1 MTEYNKTELIQALDA
16 RFLDIETETIV
27 TIVDGVFDELKN
39 AIVVEDRVEIKDFGT
54 FTVKQRSAEAGTMP
68 AGMLNSAGVE
78 YNREADYVA
87 EFFPAPVFYD
97 LLNEDET
104 EEEEA

>member
-16 RFLDIETETIV
+16 RFLDIDTETIV

-54 FTVKQRSAEAGTMP
+54 FTVKKRSAEAGTMP
-68 AGMLNSAGVE
+68 AGMKNSAGIE
-78 YNREADYVA
+78 YSRETDYVA

-104 EEEEA
+104 EEKA

>member
-16 RFLDIETETIV
+16 RFLDIDTETIV
-27 TIVDGVFDELKN
+27 TIVDGLFDELKN

-68 AGMLNSAGVE
+68 AGMKNSAGVE
-78 YNREADYVA
+78 YKREADYVP

-104 EEEEA
+104 EEKA

>member
-1 MTEYNKTELIQALDA
+1 MTEYNKTELVQALDA
-16 RFLDIETETIV
+16 RFLDIDTETIV
-27 TIVDGVFDELKN
+27 TIVDGVFEELKN

-54 FTVKQRSAEAGTMP
+54 FTVKKRSAEAGTMP
-68 AGMLNSAGVE
+68 AGMKNSAGVE
-78 YNREADYVA
+78 YNREADYVP

-104 EEEEA
+104 EEKA

>member
-1 MTEYNKTELIQALDA
+1 MTEYNKTELIQAIDA
-16 RFLDIETETIV
+16 RFLDIDTETIA
-27 TIVDGVFDELKN
+27 TIVDGVFEELKN
-39 AIVVEDRVEIKDFGT
+39 AIVIEDRVEIKDFGT

-68 AGMLNSAGVE
+68 AGMLNSAGIE

-104 EEEEA
+104 DEEEA

>member
-1 MTEYNKTELIQALDA
+1 MTEYNKTELVQALDA
-16 RFLDIETETIV
+16 RFLDIDTETIV
-27 TIVDGVFDELKN
+27 TIVDGLFDELKN

-68 AGMLNSAGVE
+68 AGMKNSAGVE
-78 YNREADYVA
+78 YKREADYVP

-104 EEEEA
+104 EEKA

>member
-1 MTEYNKTELIQALDA
+1 MTEYNKTELIEALDA
-16 RFLDIETETIV
+16 RFLDIDTDTIV

-68 AGMLNSAGVE
+68 AGMKNSAGVE
-78 YNREADYVA
+78 YKREADYVA

-104 EEEEA
+104 EEKA